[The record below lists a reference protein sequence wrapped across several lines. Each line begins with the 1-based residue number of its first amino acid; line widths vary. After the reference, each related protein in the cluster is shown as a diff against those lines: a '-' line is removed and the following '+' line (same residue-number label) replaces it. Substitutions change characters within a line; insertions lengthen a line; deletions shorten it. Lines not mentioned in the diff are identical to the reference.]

1 MYSGTLCPFG
11 RCDRLP
17 QSTQRAQS
25 LSMRHIRLSFM
36 FVCAASAHAAAQTTS
51 ASRPADTTCTYQ
63 TCALSIAPAWDGL
76 RVMRGGGG
84 QRVANLHFF
93 WPNDIDD
100 VLRGSDG
107 SAVGADSAAAHAR
120 RAVQLRWVG
129 AGFTDA
135 GALAIG
141 AAVLRAI
148 GAGHVSKRSQV
159 IAGVG
164 LGALVISVPLQ
175 FAADGELSR
184 AIWWHN
190 LRYARPPGS
199 GVVALGSTSP
209 IARPQV
215 VSLVGTWDV
224 EYTLDSAG
232 TQAPAP
238 PVRRIRGRLM
248 FGEGDNTPGRFAV
261 DFAPLFGGP
270 LITPADSSSGSE
282 LAGNLVSGDS
292 LRIEL
297 VPRVDHGGVSM
308 SGRIQGD
315 SASGTWTQRAYC
327 CGPQGHFRMSRVDR
341 TPVVL
346 APPAR

>member
-1 MYSGTLCPFG
+1 VVRG
-11 RCDRLP
+11 
-17 QSTQRAQS
+17 
-25 LSMRHIRLSFM
+25 
-36 FVCAASAHAAAQTTS
+36 SA
-51 ASRPADTTCTYQ
+51 
-63 TCALSIAPAWDGL
+63 W
-76 RVMRGGGG
+76 
-84 QRVANLHFF
+84 QRVTNLHFF

-100 VLRGSDG
+100 VFRGPDA

-184 AIWWHN
+184 AVWWHN
-190 LRYARPPGS
+190 LRYARPPG
-199 GVVALGSTSP
+199 GGGVALGSTSP
-209 IARPQV
+209 IVRPQV

-224 EYTLDSAG
+224 EYTLDSAD
-232 TQAPAP
+232 TPASAPA
-238 PVRRIRGRLM
+238 VRRVRGRLM
-248 FGEGDNTPGRFAV
+248 FGDVGIDSAFQGRVPANGATAFGRFAV
-261 DFAPLFGGP
+261 DFTPLFGGS
-270 LITPADSSSGSE
+270 LSRDVTGSVDSTPVSEAAGMIAGTDS
-282 LAGNLVSGDS
+282 VHID
-292 LRIEL
+292 L
-297 VPRVDHGGVSM
+297 VPRVSLGGISM
-308 SGRIQGD
+308 TGRIQGD
-315 SASGTWTQRAYC
+315 SASGTWIKRAAN
-327 CGPQGHFRMSRVDR
+327 GGTLGHFRMSRVDR

-346 APPAR
+346 ALPAR

>member
-1 MYSGTLCPFG
+1 
-11 RCDRLP
+11 
-17 QSTQRAQS
+17 
-25 LSMRHIRLSFM
+25 MRHIRLSFT

-51 ASRPADTTCTYQ
+51 ASRLADTACTYQ

-76 RVMRGGGG
+76 RVVRGGAG

-93 WPNDIDD
+93 WPSDIDD
-100 VLRGSDG
+100 VFRGSDG

-184 AIWWHN
+184 AVWWHN
-190 LRYARPPGS
+190 LRYARPAGS
-199 GVVALGSTSP
+199 GVVTLGGTSP
-209 IARPQV
+209 TDRPQV

-232 TQAPAP
+232 TEAP
-238 PVRRIRGRLM
+238 PSAVRRVRGRLM
-248 FGEGDNTPGRFAV
+248 FGDVGIDSAFQGRVPASGATAFGRFAV
-261 DFAPLFGGP
+261 DFTPLFGSPLSRDVAAIAAGP
-270 LITPADSSSGSE
+270 VDSTLVSEAAGTVARADS
-282 LAGNLVSGDS
+282 VHID
-292 LRIEL
+292 L
-297 VPRVDHGGVSM
+297 VPRVSLGGISM
-308 SGRIQGD
+308 TGRIQGD
-315 SASGTWTQRAYC
+315 SVSGTWIQRAAN
-327 CGPQGHFRMSRVDR
+327 GGALGHFRMSRVDR

-346 APPAR
+346 ALPAR